1 VARIIVRLP
10 QRVPLGAVSVRE
22 RDGAIVVSLRGELD
36 VVSAPVL
43 QAYLSD
49 IRWPEQARCV
59 VDLTG
64 LAFIDCACLGVLVRH
79 CEEIRARGGNFAL
92 AGPHG
97 SVLRLLSV
105 TGLLTWFEVPGG
117 CGTTAPCPS
126 LSNSCQQLPVD

>member
-1 VARIIVRLP
+1 MARIIALLR
-10 QRVPLGAVSVRE
+10 QRVLPGALSVRE

-36 VVSAPVL
+36 VASAPVL

-59 VDLTG
+59 VDLTS

-79 CEEIRARGGNFAL
+79 CEEIRARRGSFAL

-117 CGTTAPCPS
+117 RGTTAPHPT
-126 LSNSCQQLPVD
+126 LST